1 MTGQMYLSLF
11 ILSLPLLLFIGRK
24 THFYYLDKR
33 MDVDNMSDYKLKI
46 IELIESDV
54 TGYQI
59 YNDTGVSQYVLS
71 QLRQGKRD
79 VDNLTLNTTEKL
91 YEYARKV
98 L

>member
-1 MTGQMYLSLF
+1 MSEY
-11 ILSLPLLLFIGRK
+11 K
-24 THFYYLDKR
+24 T
-33 MDVDNMSDYKLKI
+33 KI
-46 IELIESDV
+46 TELIESDI

-59 YNDTGVSQYVLS
+59 YKDIGVSQYVLS

-91 YEYARKV
+91 YEYACKV

>member
-1 MTGQMYLSLF
+1 
-11 ILSLPLLLFIGRK
+11 
-24 THFYYLDKR
+24 
-33 MDVDNMSDYKLKI
+33 MDVDKMSEYKTKI

-59 YNDTGVSQYVLS
+59 YKDTGVSQYVLS
-71 QLRQGKRD
+71 QLRKGKRD

-91 YEYARKV
+91 YEYACKV

>member
-1 MTGQMYLSLF
+1 M
-11 ILSLPLLLFIGRK
+11 
-24 THFYYLDKR
+24 
-33 MDVDNMSDYKLKI
+33 
-46 IELIESDV
+46 IESDV

-91 YEYARKV
+91 YEYACKV